1 MLVAMIVAMCLML
14 HGSNAVAALA
24 DPCSSSVS
32 TAGGSWLLCPS
43 GDGMTLEEIGA
54 TIDVTVRD
62 YSGVPIHGI
71 PAADFWMVGCND
83 NLVLCGGSS
92 SINADAASDENGH
105 TTISGTAFAGGSD
118 TAIYVVVQG
127 LIIGAGCDVYVGCVP
142 IAVHSVDVNRDLSV
156 DSTDEALF
164 MAAYTSPP
172 HAYNFDLD
180 FDNNGVID
188 LADLVIL
195 HRHAGHGCF

>member
-1 MLVAMIVAMCLML
+1 
-14 HGSNAVAALA
+14 
-24 DPCSSSVS
+24 
-32 TAGGSWLLCPS
+32 
-43 GDGMTLEEIGA
+43 
-54 TIDVTVRD
+54 
-62 YSGVPIHGI
+62 
-71 PAADFWMVGCND
+71 
-83 NLVLCGGSS
+83 
-92 SINADAASDENGH
+92 
-105 TTISGTAFAGGSD
+105 
-118 TAIYVVVQG
+118 
-127 LIIGAGCDVYVGCVP
+127 
-142 IAVHSVDVNRDLSV
+142 VNRDLSV